1 MSDAKDFPGLGFDPA
16 PGIVP
21 AVDGLLG
28 QVRDAVNRLGQVEQE
43 LDSVL
48 KDPAGWRG
56 RSATEFY
63 TVVRRMAANAGVTKG
78 CLFGVQA
85 ALSGWSALLAE
96 YQRNGQS
103 LEQQARQARDRLH
116 RAKNSPDLHLDSLSI
131 GMTGGD
137 ATGHPDRVQRNLA
150 AKAELEAA
158 GNELDGIL
166 RAGRNVKH
174 MHDESAKSSA
184 GEIKRAIKALTGD
197 EWRGGH
203 IYPHPTVVYPG
214 AIPGAPAFMG
224 DPNWDY
230 KMAGDVYFSDG
241 PPQPGHSRVELSGP
255 VVPGNGITV
264 LRFFIP
270 GDQAAFSLLEGDARG
285 FDTTP
290 GAPSRMTLAWDSD
303 TGRVVFDVAP
313 STTTGLVVD
322 QGKIDAHE
330 VKSGGANDIRLRP
343 NNAGT
348 GFSADITGLNALLPY
363 FAVNE
368 KVGLEFNGPPGSPPH
383 ISLKGDDYPNFEA
396 IQYLPN
402 RGAVSHAQDRMY
414 DPQLPLVDPGVAAA
428 PFTGKTRDLE
438 WDGGRQVDPHRY
450 EVDLAPKSLP
460 DRIPVDLREVVTPPK
475 QPADP

>member
-1 MSDAKDFPGLGFDPA
+1 M
-16 PGIVP
+16 
-21 AVDGLLG
+21 DGLLG

-48 KDPAGWRG
+48 KDPAKWRG
-56 RSATEFY
+56 RSTTEFY

-116 RAKNSPDLHLDSLSI
+116 RAKNSPDLHLDPLSI

-158 GNELDGIL
+158 DNELDGII

-184 GEIKRAIKALTGD
+184 GEIKRAVKALTGD

-203 IYPHPTVVYPG
+203 IYPNPAVVYPG
-214 AIPGAPAFMG
+214 AIPGAPAFMD
-224 DPNWDY
+224 DPDWDY
-230 KMAGDVYFSDG
+230 KMAGDVYFGDG
-241 PPQPGHSRVELSGP
+241 PPRPGHSRVELSGP

-270 GDQAAFSLLEGDARG
+270 SDQAAFSLLEGDARG

-313 STTTGLVVD
+313 STTTGPVVD

-330 VKSGGANDIRLRP
+330 VKPGGANDIRLRP

-348 GFSADITGLNALLPY
+348 GFSADITGLNALLPS
-363 FAVNE
+363 E
-368 KVGLEFNGPPGSPPH
+368 EPPGPDTRGPARGRHPAQAARRSVMSGVRRCVSVVAAGIVLVAGCGGSPERPPDPAAV
-383 ISLKGDDYPNFEA
+383 SEAKSAALTWFTATWRNDFEA
-396 IQYLPN
+396 ACPN
-402 RGAVSHAQDRMY
+402 IKAGN
-414 DPQLPLVDPGVAAA
+414 VA
-428 PFTGKTRDLE
+428 
-438 WDGGRQVDPHRY
+438 
-450 EVDLAPKSLP
+450 
-460 DRIPVDLREVVTPPK
+460 TPPFGGCGMAATNLWRSMN
-475 QPADP
+475 PDAETLISVTSPSSNSATTGPGSIRIT